1 MPSRPYLTLAAAAL
15 LLAGCNKPAPTPEAA
30 VPDTGAVDTVAAAGA
45 PIADSANAMVDS
57 VNNATDSIASTTD
70 SVTVVPT
77 DSVADTTMNN

>member
-45 PIADSANAMVDS
+45 PIADSANAVLDS
-57 VNNATDSIASTTD
+57 VATNSPD

-77 DSVADTTMNN
+77 DSLADTTLNN